1 MNLTEGLRVIDI
13 TNNYAGPGAAA
24 LLAHYGAEVIHV
36 EKPVLGDDGRHYP
49 PIING
54 ESMCFVRTNQG
65 KKSIVLDMKDPRG
78 KKIILDMIKESDILI
93 ESNRPGVM
101 KRLGLDYESVKG
113 YNPQLIYCSVSAFGQ
128 TGPYSRRPGYDVIA
142 QAYSGIMYKTGTPE
156 GGPTKIGIVLGDSFG
171 TLNAFAQIMS
181 ALYYRERTG
190 EGQFIDVSLARGL
203 MSISANFDF
212 EQTGVMQT
220 RVGNHD
226 RGLCPYGVFL
236 GHNDESIIIGAVNTA
251 TWVNLCRA
259 MGREELAY
267 DPDFVT
273 NDKRVANRERVNS
286 IIQDWVLTYEHMS
299 DAEAVLMEKGVPCS
313 LIYNDRMLLE
323 DEHAKACGWITEMP
337 LAEPKNSQAHYHI
350 VAGGFGL
357 SKCRPEYKNAPLMGV
372 DNYEI
377 LGRFGYSK
385 EEIDAMEREWAE
397 KVKLK

>member
-1 MNLTEGLRVIDI
+1 MKLTEGLRVIDI

-24 LLAHYGAEVIHV
+24 ILAEYGAEVIHV

-65 KKSIVLDMKDPRG
+65 KKSVVLDMKDPRG
-78 KKIILDMIKESDILI
+78 KKLILDMIRDSDILI

-101 KRLGLDYESVKG
+101 ERLGLDYDSVKEL
-113 YNPQLIYCSVSAFGQ
+113 NPGLIYCSVSAFGQ

-142 QAYSGIMYKTGTPE
+142 QAYSSVMYKTGTPQ
-156 GGPTKIGIVLGDSFG
+156 GGPTKIGMVLGDSLG
-171 TLNAFAQIMS
+171 TLNAFCQIMC
-181 ALYYRERTG
+181 ALYYREKTG

-220 RVGNHD
+220 RMGNHD

-236 GHNDESIIIGAVNTA
+236 GNNDEAIVIGAVNTA

-273 NDKRVANRERVNS
+273 NDKRVANKERVIEIVTEWVKS
-286 IIQDWVLTYEHMS
+286 VPHIQDCEKR
-299 DAEAVLMEKGVPCS
+299 LMECGVPCS
-313 LIYNDRMLLE
+313 IIYNDRMLLA
-323 DEHAKACGWITEMP
+323 DEHANACGWITEMP
-337 LAEPKNSQAHYHI
+337 LAEPANQERHYHI

-357 SKCRPEYKNAPLMGV
+357 SKCTPEFNKAPLMGE

-377 LGRFGYSK
+377 LGRYGYSR
-385 EEIDAMEREWAE
+385 EEVDSMEREWAG
-397 KVKLK
+397 KVHLK